1 MAVAAVVA
9 AAAGGRLRIT
19 VSTGRQE
26 LSDWYASVAL
36 HWPVEVANIADKK
49 AAAERIAARVSDG
62 AMIGIGSGSA
72 TYMALWAIG
81 QRVRQESLS
90 IRIATTSY
98 ETQTAACTLG
108 IPTVPLGSVQPEW
121 GVDGADEVD
130 PDGRLIKGRGGAMF
144 MEKILWT
151 TCQKMY
157 LAIDPTKHVERL
169 GQGFPIPIEVDRH
182 AVDLVGRALDGHGC
196 ARWSLRLAGGKDG
209 PIVTEWG
216 NLVIDAWFDR
226 IPHGLHAQLKALP
239 GVIETGLFEGFS
251 FEII

>member
-1 MAVAAVVA
+1 
-9 AAAGGRLRIT
+9 
-19 VSTGRQE
+19 VSSGKEE
-26 LSDWYASVAL
+26 LSDWFASAAL
-36 HWPVEVANIADKK
+36 HWPVSVANIEDKR
-49 AAAERIAARVSDG
+49 AVGERIAAKVSDG

-81 QRVRQESLS
+81 RRVQRESLS
-90 IRIATTSY
+90 IRIVTSSY
-98 ETQTAACTLG
+98 ETQTAAYTLG
-108 IPTVPLGSVQPEW
+108 IPTVPLGSVEPEW

-130 PDGRLIKGRGGAMF
+130 PQGRLIKGRGGAMF

-151 TCQKMY
+151 TCHKMY

-169 GQGFPIPIEVDRH
+169 GQGFPIPIEIDRH
-182 AVDLVGRALDGHGC
+182 AVDLVGRALDGHRC
-196 ARWSLRLAGGKDG
+196 VRWSLRLAGGKDG
-209 PIVTEWG
+209 PVVTEWG
-216 NLVIDAWFDR
+216 NFVIDAWFDE

>member
-1 MAVAAVVA
+1 
-9 AAAGGRLRIT
+9 
-19 VSTGRQE
+19 VSSGNEE
-26 LSDWYASVAL
+26 LSDWFASAAL
-36 HWPVEVANIADKK
+36 HWPVTVTNIDEKRAV
-49 AAAERIAARVSDG
+49 AERIAAKVTDG

-81 QRVRQESLS
+81 RRVQRESLS
-90 IRIATTSY
+90 IRITTSSY
-98 ETQTAACTLG
+98 ETETAAHTLG

-151 TCQKMY
+151 TAQKMY
-157 LAIDPTKHVERL
+157 LAIDPSKHVERL

-182 AVDLVGRALDGHGC
+182 AVELVGRALDSHQC
-196 ARWSLRLAGGKDG
+196 ASWSLRIAGGKDG
-209 PIVTEWG
+209 PVVTEWG
-216 NLVIDAWFDR
+216 NFVIDAWFDE
-226 IPHGLHAQLKALP
+226 IPHGLHAQLKSLP

>member
-1 MAVAAVVA
+1 
-9 AAAGGRLRIT
+9 
-19 VSTGRQE
+19 VSSGNGE
-26 LSDWYASVAL
+26 LSDWFASAAL
-36 HWPVEVANIADKK
+36 HWPVSVANIEEKRAVG
-49 AAAERIAARVSDG
+49 ERIAAKVNDG

-81 QRVRQESLS
+81 QRVQRESLS
-90 IRIATTSY
+90 IRIVTSSY
-98 ETQTAACTLG
+98 ETETAAYTLG
-108 IPTVPLGSVQPEW
+108 IPTVALGSVEPEW

-151 TCQKMY
+151 TCRKMY

-182 AVDLVGRALDGHGC
+182 AVDLVGRALEVHRC

-209 PIVTEWG
+209 PVVTEWG
-216 NLVIDAWFDR
+216 NFVIDAWFDQ
-226 IPHGLHAQLKALP
+226 IPHGLHAQLKALS

>member
-1 MAVAAVVA
+1 
-9 AAAGGRLRIT
+9 
-19 VSTGRQE
+19 VSSGNQE
-26 LSDWYASVAL
+26 LSDWYASAAL
-36 HWPVEVANIADKK
+36 HWPVSVTNIEEKRAV
-49 AAAERIAARVSDG
+49 AERIAAKVSDG

-81 QRVRQESLS
+81 QRVQRESLS
-90 IRIATTSY
+90 IRLVTSSY
-98 ETQTAACTLG
+98 ETQTAAYTLG

-151 TCQKMY
+151 TCRKMY
-157 LAIDPTKHVERL
+157 LAIDPSKHVERL
-169 GQGFPIPIEVDRH
+169 GQGFPIPIEVSRH
-182 AVDLVGRALDGHGC
+182 AVDLVGRALDAHHSTS
-196 ARWSLRLAGGKDG
+196 WTLRLAGGKDG
-209 PIVTEWG
+209 PVVTESG
-216 NLVIDAWFDR
+216 NFVIDAWFDE
-226 IPHGLHAQLKALP
+226 IPQGLHGRLKALS

>member
-1 MAVAAVVA
+1 MSS
-9 AAAGGRLRIT
+9 GNE
-19 VSTGRQE
+19 E
-26 LSDWYASVAL
+26 LSDWYASAAL
-36 HWPVEVANIADKK
+36 HWPVSVTNIEEKRAV
-49 AAAERIAARVSDG
+49 AERIAAKVSDG

-81 QRVRQESLS
+81 QRVQRESLS
-90 IRIATTSY
+90 IRIVTSSY
-98 ETQTAACTLG
+98 ETQTAAYTLG

-130 PDGRLIKGRGGAMF
+130 PDGRLLKGRGGAMF

-151 TCQKMY
+151 TCQRMY
-157 LAIDPTKHVERL
+157 LAIDPSKHVERL

-182 AVDLVGRALDGHGC
+182 AVDLVGRALDAHHSTS
-196 ARWSLRLAGGKDG
+196 WTLRVAGGKDG
-209 PIVTEWG
+209 PIVTESG
-216 NLVIDAWFDR
+216 NFVIDAWFDE
-226 IPHGLHAQLKALP
+226 IPHGLHARLKALS